1 MHKTLRSAKIV
12 LVLLQPPIYR
22 EGALLG
28 VETPPAGRKEGRGV
42 EQKPTH
48 GAKMWTR
55 HAELE
60 TREGATIYTRQ
71 KEINHGLRFCLSP
84 CFPTQKGTLVGKGHN
99 FCILIVSYVCSAI
112 KLDYEAYS
120 VY

>member
-48 GAKMWTR
+48 GAKMWTG

-60 TREGATIYTRQ
+60 IREGATKRDK
-71 KEINHGLRFCLSP
+71 KESIMVFDFVFHRVSLLKRGLW
-84 CFPTQKGTLVGKGHN
+84 
-99 FCILIVSYVCSAI
+99 
-112 KLDYEAYS
+112 
-120 VY
+120 